1 MPGKILLLTSNFP
14 RWQGDSTTPFVL
26 HFAQD
31 LQALGWQVDVLA
43 PHAPGAA
50 KCEELD
56 GVRVRRFQYFWP
68 QSAQTV
74 CYDGGALI
82 NLRRRPYE
90 KLKLPVLVAAE
101 WASLVQEL
109 RSGGYDLVNPHWIL
123 PQGFV
128 AALARPFFGL
138 PTAIT
143 VHGGEVFGLK
153 GGAMSA
159 FMRFAM
165 RRAQAVT
172 VNSSATEA
180 AVRSIDPDGKHIHRA
195 PMGIDAAPPDTHA
208 VAAIRAEH
216 VTDGQYLALF
226 LGRVI
231 VEKGIEETIDAVRL
245 LRDQGRNVKL
255 LVVGEGQERARAEAL
270 RTELGLEQTVKFLG
284 WVRPEDVKNYMA
296 AADVFVGPSWTEPQG
311 LTFREALAAGTAVVA
326 SAVGGIVDAIIH
338 EETGLLVEPKSPEQ
352 VADAVARLMDDP
364 ELGERLASAGKEL
377 VYRDLTRP
385 AVAQRFSSLFESLI
399 Q

>member
-31 LQALGWQVDVLA
+31 LQALGWRVDVLA
-43 PHAPGAA
+43 PHAPEAA
-50 KCEELD
+50 KREVLD
-56 GVRVRRFQYFWP
+56 GVGVRRFQYFWP

-74 CYDGGALI
+74 CYGGGALI
-82 NLRRRPYE
+82 NLRRRPHE

-101 WASLVQEL
+101 WASLMQEL
-109 RSGGYDLVNPHWIL
+109 SGGGYDLVNPHWVL

-143 VHGGEVFGLK
+143 IHGSDVLDL
-153 GGAMSA
+153 GGKAISA
-159 FMRFAM
+159 FTRFSM

-180 AVRSIDPDGKHIHRA
+180 AARAIDPEAQNIERIPIGVDST
-195 PMGIDAAPPDTHA
+195 PPDPQA
-208 VAAIRAEH
+208 VAAIRTKH
-216 VTDGQYLALF
+216 VSDGEYLMLF
-226 LGRVI
+226 LGRLVA
-231 VEKGIEETIDAVRL
+231 EKGIEETIRAAGF
-245 LRDQGRNVKL
+245 LRAKGRNIKL
-255 LVVGEGQERARAEAL
+255 LVVGEGQDRERAEAL
-270 RTELGLEQTVKFLG
+270 RAELGLEQSVTFLG
-284 WVRPEDVKNYMA
+284 WVQPEDVRNYMG
-296 AADVFVGPSWTEPQG
+296 AADVLVGPSWTEAQG

-326 SAVGGIVDAIIH
+326 SRVGGIVDAVIH
-338 EETGLLVEPKSPEQ
+338 EETGLLVEPNSPEQ

-377 VYRDLTRP
+377 VYKDLTRP